1 MAKKKARKIEVGD
14 RVTLEVTCSSDF
26 VDGSWTFVLN
36 GQPITV
42 PLDLDAIKKVI
53 PFDPSDFYDRVL

>member
-1 MAKKKARKIEVGD
+1 MAKKARKISVGD
-14 RVTLEVTCSSDF
+14 RVMLEVTCSSDF

-42 PLDLDAIKKVI
+42 PLDLDEIKKVK
-53 PFDPSDFYDRVL
+53 PFDPSAIYDKVF